1 VEPEFFRDLNLDQV
15 VEAMVAGREG
25 YDLAPFFY
33 TPVSRAEVRY
43 RQAVMGD
50 LEIRSVLEHVTGF
63 AATMRRMGEHVRRSA
78 KLHYRYQQESVFLQA
93 AELYVKAVTDLA
105 RDLDSDPLRSEGM
118 TGFRDYLTGY
128 VASGPFRAL
137 ERETDQV
144 RAGLSGMRYC
154 LRMDG
159 NRITVSRYDG
169 EADYSAE
176 VAQAFE
182 RFAPIASAAEVRRP
196 ATSSSDMNH
205 VEAGVVTL
213 VAQWF
218 PDEFAA
224 LDGYCARH
232 VDLLDPTI
240 GRFDREVQF
249 YLAYL
254 ELIAP
259 LQVAGLPFCYPRVDG
274 PRQESLVQQSFDLAL
289 AASLVEEGVV
299 PVCNDFTFTPAGR
312 VLVVTGANQGGK
324 TTFARM
330 VGQAHHLARLGC
342 PVPGRRGQVFL
353 CDQIFTH
360 FEREEDLHRLSGKLE
375 DDLARIKTIRDEA
388 TGDSLVIMNEI
399 FTSTTVADAI
409 YLGSQVLARLIE
421 RGPLG
426 VCVTFVDELS
436 RLDEATVSL
445 VAGVDQDDPTTRT
458 FTVAPKTADGL
469 AYAEAIA
476 GKYGLTYPRL
486 RERIGS

>member
-1 VEPEFFRDLNLDQV
+1 
-15 VEAMVAGREG
+15 MVAGREG
-25 YDLAPFFY
+25 YDLKPFFY
-33 TPVSRAEVRY
+33 TPASLAEVRH

-50 LEIRSVLEHVTGF
+50 LETPSVLEHVTHF
-63 AATMRRMGEHVRRSA
+63 AATMQRMGEHVRRSA

-105 RDLDSDPLRSEGM
+105 RVLAIDPLRSEGM
-118 TGFRDYLTGY
+118 AGFRDYLTGH

-137 ERETDQV
+137 ARETDQV
-144 RAGLSGMRYC
+144 RAGLTGVRYC
-154 LRMDG
+154 LRMNGD
-159 NRITVSRYDG
+159 RITVARYDG

-176 VAQAFE
+176 VAQAFD
-182 RFAPIASAAEVRRP
+182 RFAPVAAAPEVKVRP
-196 ATSSSDMNH
+196 PASSSDMNH
-205 VEAGVVTL
+205 VETGVVTL

-218 PDEFAA
+218 PEEFAA
-224 LDGYCARH
+224 LHGFCERH

-254 ELIAP
+254 GFIAP
-259 LQVAGLPFCYPRVDG
+259 LQAIGLPFCYPSVDG

-289 AASLVEEGVV
+289 AASLVEEDVV

-312 VLVVTGANQGGK
+312 VLLVTGANQGGK

-330 VGQAHHLARLGC
+330 VGQVHHLARLGC

-375 DDLARIKTIRDEA
+375 DDLTRIKTILDEA
-388 TGDSLVIMNEI
+388 TGDSLVVMNEI
-399 FTSTTVADAI
+399 FTSTTVQDAI

-421 RGPLG
+421 RGALG

-436 RLDEATVSL
+436 HLDEAIVSL
-445 VAGVDQDDPTTRT
+445 VAGVDPDDPATRT
-458 FTVAPKTADGL
+458 FTVAPKAADGL

-476 GKYGLTYPRL
+476 AKYGLTYPRL